1 MFGVCSGMFGV
12 CTGYVYSL
20 DAVCICSFNAAERG
34 PEPLGAHYGSLPFH
48 YAKPL
53 HHADVCGAGAL
64 CNNANAPMIWRRFKI
79 YSFDKPTPKV
89 KQLKTCGRCFAEILT
104 VQAGVYIPS

>member
-1 MFGVCSGMFGV
+1 MRGDPVF
-12 CTGYVYSL
+12 CTTPLPDVKAL
-20 DAVCICSFNAAERG
+20 ETAAT
-34 PEPLGAHYGSLPFH
+34 PSPATGAPS
-48 YAKPL
+48 
-53 HHADVCGAGAL
+53 
-64 CNNANAPMIWRRFKI
+64 NANASMIWRRLKI